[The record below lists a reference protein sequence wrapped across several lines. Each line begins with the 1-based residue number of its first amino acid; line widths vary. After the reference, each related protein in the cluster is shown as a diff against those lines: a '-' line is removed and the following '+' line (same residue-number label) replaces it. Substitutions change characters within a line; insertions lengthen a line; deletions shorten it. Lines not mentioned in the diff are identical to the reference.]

1 MAVKRIW
8 DDAIATIYGANI
20 DNKFVGTAR
29 KKYTDCFKYRVPFE
43 SGWTGFHPAKT
54 IKSEK

>member
-8 DDAIATIYGANI
+8 DDAIATIYGANF

-29 KKYTDCFKYRVPFE
+29 KKYTDWF
-43 SGWTGFHPAKT
+43 
-54 IKSEK
+54 